1 MALLETWEK
10 RSTEEQDYDVNF
22 APWLRGVSD
31 TITAHEVIV
40 PEGLT
45 KMASSVNGTRV
56 KVWLSGGTVGSR
68 YRITFRI
75 TTVGGRVKEDD
86 IAIDIIK

>member
-22 APWLRGVSD
+22 APWLRGLTD
-31 TITAHEVIV
+31 TISTHDVIV
-40 PEGLT
+40 PAGIT
-45 KMASSVNGTRV
+45 KLSSSLSGTRV

-68 YRITFRI
+68 YKITFRI
-75 TTVGGRVKEDD
+75 TTVGGRIKEDD